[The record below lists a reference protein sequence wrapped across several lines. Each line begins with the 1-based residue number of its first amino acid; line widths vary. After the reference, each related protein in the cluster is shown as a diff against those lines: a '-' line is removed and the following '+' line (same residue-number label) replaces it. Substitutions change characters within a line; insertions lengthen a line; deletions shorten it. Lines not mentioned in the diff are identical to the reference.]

1 MIDFIEKCL
10 NKGQVILTTIILR
23 DMSIYPELSYNEQ
36 KIDIQEVKGI
46 QFSVLG
52 PDEIIKRSVVE
63 VNKTDTYAGSEPII
77 GGLFDSR
84 MGVLEHNRIC
94 STCEQKN
101 IFCPGHFGHIVLA
114 KPVFHAMFF
123 DIVKKILNCI
133 CYKCSKILISPETT
147 QKDLKNDMQKIM
159 MLKNN
164 QKRWEAYFKL
174 CNTTTKIRSCG
185 DDGTCGCGAV
195 QPTKYNKENA
205 MKIIAEWKDKKTAN
219 PANSDANNKITQ
231 EFTADDILKIFK
243 RISEKEMEIMGFNP
257 QWNRPEW
264 MICTVLPVPPPAVR
278 PSIIE
283 ENGQRREDDLTHK
296 LSDIIKTNN
305 SILDKMNKGASEETI
320 KYITMLLQYHIFTF
334 IDNQIPGLAPS
345 QQRNGRKLKSV
356 SDRMKKKEGR
366 IRGNLNGKR
375 VDQSARSVITPDPYI
390 SIDELGVPIKVAI
403 NITFPEVVNQYNLEN
418 MRTLIKNGSET
429 WPGAKYVKKL
439 KETITINLKYAD
451 LDKVANE
458 LKYGDIVHRHLS
470 NGDFVL
476 FNRQP
481 SLHKMSM
488 MCHKVVIMPYQTFR
502 LNVLDTPPYNADF
515 DGDEMNLH
523 CPQNIQTMNELMDIA
538 AVPYMILAPRDGKP
552 IIEVVQDTLLGA
564 FRLTKDATRIQDK
577 TMANLQMVN
586 SYFSGTLPEP
596 NKHYMY
602 TGKEAYSQ
610 ILPPGLFIN
619 RKNKKDE
626 KFIVDNSQLV
636 SGTLDKTVFHG
647 ITTGIL
653 PVVYHDYGPFEV
665 RKFLDNTQRLICRWL
680 LTSGFSVGI
689 SDLVTDSNT
698 DDQLKNKIKEMKLKA
713 YNKLDEI
720 RRGMIDNNSI
730 FNNEE
735 YIEREIIGI
744 LNETTSEVGKI
755 GLSQIDE
762 KTNRMIN
769 MVKSGSKG
777 KETNVAQ
784 MIACVGQQNVDGKR
798 ITYGFTDRTLP
809 HFTKYD
815 DGPEARGFV
824 ENSFISGLS
833 PQEVFFHAMGG
844 REGLIDTAVKSVTG
858 DTPIIVI
865 EDGEAKTVNIG
876 DWIDAK
882 IDDPANKHMV
892 EQFGPE
898 DANMEMLGVPDG
910 IYIPTCDDVGNVMWG
925 KLTNVSRHDPGETLF
940 EVKTQGGR
948 STIVTASK
956 SLILWKN
963 GKFQK
968 TFTPLA
974 QIGDCLPVTMN
985 MPKPPVIHS
994 YVDMSKYFPKN
1005 EYIHGT
1011 EFHLATRLMKEAQ
1024 GDKFH
1029 IPRGWWEKN
1038 NGITF
1043 ITPYPEKAK
1052 LQRAISGRSN
1062 TENIR
1067 EGYIYPYGATRCHS
1081 HLPDKFE
1088 LNKENGIFI
1097 GLFLADG
1104 NARDVSGSVAITKED
1119 EDVRNFARNWFDK
1132 FGITHRDVVKIV
1144 EPNDKGIIA
1153 GKTTTLVGNSSLFAR
1168 FLDQFVGTNCYNKY
1182 VPNIAYTAPDE
1193 FVEGIIIGYF
1203 SGDGTVDSQRG
1214 IIQASSA
1221 SYKLI
1226 EGISHLCSRLGIFGR
1241 ITKCKPKTTNIKD
1254 CTPAEVN
1261 TITIRVRW
1269 AKIFAEKI
1277 TLIEKNKNA
1286 RLKSFKN
1293 ELKSQFKF
1301 DTQEDVVL
1309 DPITEIRVIPKEDFE
1324 KKYKK
1329 VYDVSVPETGHFG
1342 TANGCVYHNT
1352 SETGYIQRRLVKA
1365 MEDAKIYYDNT
1376 VRTAVGSIIQF
1387 IYGEDGMDG
1396 CKIETQMIPTIDKE
1410 VLEID
1415 HEYHLKPSDNIQLH
1429 MTEDAAKSIDAATY
1443 KKSTEL
1449 FDSILDDKYFLIK
1462 NVFNGEKNKII
1473 SYPIPFD
1480 RIINTAVKRIESIGV
1495 KAIKTDLTP
1504 NYIFDKMDKIM
1515 KDLYIKDT
1523 EQGMR
1528 FFHILLRLHLC
1539 PKKLIIQH
1547 HFTKEI
1553 FDWIVEE
1560 IYEYFNQA
1568 IAQPGEMVGIV
1579 AAQTIGEMGTQM
1591 TLDSF
1596 HVSGTAAAVKATSG
1610 VPRLKEILSAT
1621 KKTKTPTLMIYMKA
1635 DVASIVNPTTDTDG
1649 EVTDPRLDMTKS
1661 HAMNIKN
1668 SIEITKLADILDYS
1682 EIYWDSGD
1690 KYDTHVESDK
1700 GILQI
1705 YKEFEELEKG
1715 GCKTRSNSPWVLRLK
1730 FNKEKMN
1737 LFGLKMIDIYT
1748 KLNNAYDNYIDCV
1761 YSDDNAEEC
1770 IFRIKLKDGALKDI
1784 DSKDEIAAIKAME
1797 HNIVYQVLLKGY
1809 KGIKKVSLNKKKYS
1823 KYNYDTNKFDNVIEW
1838 VLDTDGTNLVDILA
1852 NPNIDATRTISN
1864 DIREIY
1870 ETLGIEAARNSLY
1883 KELVNVT
1890 SEGSMNYRHMS
1901 LLIDTMTY
1909 KGQLMSID
1917 RHGINRGDIGPLA
1930 KSSFEE
1936 TTDMLI
1942 NASIFAEYDKV
1953 NGVSANVMLGQQP
1966 PCGTGDSRILLD
1978 EEHMLE
1984 LMKDMTM
1991 KEDAN
1996 TNDLHT
2002 IEEDEEDNETCLEDD
2017 LAFNFKLNQEP
2028 SKCFNIPEQKL
2039 KIV

>member
-1 MIDFIEKCL
+1 
-10 NKGQVILTTIILR
+10 
-23 DMSIYPELSYNEQ
+23 MSIYPELSYNDQ
-36 KIDIQEVKGI
+36 KVDIQEVKGI

-123 DIVKKILNCI
+123 DIVKKILNCV
-133 CYKCSKILISPETT
+133 CYKCSKILISPDTT
-147 QKDLKNDMQKIM
+147 HKDLKNDMQKIM
-159 MLKNN
+159 MIKNN

-174 CNTTTKIRSCG
+174 CNTTTKIRACG
-185 DDGTCGCGAV
+185 DDGTIGCGAI

-205 MKIIAEWKDKKTAN
+205 MKIIAEWKEKKSTDSAN
-219 PANSDANNKITQ
+219 KTVQ
-231 EFTADDILKIFK
+231 EFTAEDVNKIFK

-257 QWNRPEW
+257 KWNRPEW

-305 SILDKMNKGASEETI
+305 SIIDKINKGASEETI

-390 SIDELGVPIKVAI
+390 SIDELGVPIKVAV
-403 NITFPEVVNQYNLEN
+403 NITFPEVVNNYNIDNL
-418 MRTLIKNGSET
+418 RKLVKNGSET

-439 KETITINLKYAD
+439 KEAITINLKYAD
-451 LDKVANE
+451 LEKVANE
-458 LKYGDIVHRHLS
+458 LKNGDIVHRHLS

-564 FRLTKDATRIQDK
+564 FRLTKDTTRIQDK

-586 SYFSGTLPEP
+586 SYFSGVLSDP
-596 NKHYMY
+596 NKQFMY

-626 KFIVDNSQLV
+626 KFIIDNSQLK

-647 ITTGIL
+647 ITTGLL
-653 PVVYHDYGPFEV
+653 PVIYHDYGPFEV

-689 SDLVTDSNT
+689 SDLVTDTTT
-698 DDQLKNKIKEMKLKA
+698 DEQLKSKIREMKTNA

-720 RRGMIDNNSI
+720 RRGTIDNNSI

-762 KTNRMIN
+762 NTNRMIN

-844 REGLIDTAVKSVTG
+844 REGLIDTAVK
-858 DTPIIVI
+858 
-865 EDGEAKTVNIG
+865 
-876 DWIDAK
+876 
-882 IDDPANKHMV
+882 
-892 EQFGPE
+892 
-898 DANMEMLGVPDG
+898 
-910 IYIPTCDDVGNVMWG
+910 
-925 KLTNVSRHDPGETLF
+925 
-940 EVKTQGGR
+940 
-948 STIVTASK
+948 
-956 SLILWKN
+956 
-963 GKFQK
+963 
-968 TFTPLA
+968 
-974 QIGDCLPVTMN
+974 
-985 MPKPPVIHS
+985 
-994 YVDMSKYFPKN
+994 
-1005 EYIHGT
+1005 
-1011 EFHLATRLMKEAQ
+1011 
-1024 GDKFH
+1024 
-1029 IPRGWWEKN
+1029 
-1038 NGITF
+1038 
-1043 ITPYPEKAK
+1043 
-1052 LQRAISGRSN
+1052 
-1062 TENIR
+1062 
-1067 EGYIYPYGATRCHS
+1067 
-1081 HLPDKFE
+1081 
-1088 LNKENGIFI
+1088 
-1097 GLFLADG
+1097 
-1104 NARDVSGSVAITKED
+1104 
-1119 EDVRNFARNWFDK
+1119 
-1132 FGITHRDVVKIV
+1132 
-1144 EPNDKGIIA
+1144 
-1153 GKTTTLVGNSSLFAR
+1153 
-1168 FLDQFVGTNCYNKY
+1168 
-1182 VPNIAYTAPDE
+1182 
-1193 FVEGIIIGYF
+1193 
-1203 SGDGTVDSQRG
+1203 
-1214 IIQASSA
+1214 
-1221 SYKLI
+1221 
-1226 EGISHLCSRLGIFGR
+1226 
-1241 ITKCKPKTTNIKD
+1241 
-1254 CTPAEVN
+1254 
-1261 TITIRVRW
+1261 
-1269 AKIFAEKI
+1269 
-1277 TLIEKNKNA
+1277 
-1286 RLKSFKN
+1286 
-1293 ELKSQFKF
+1293 
-1301 DTQEDVVL
+1301 
-1309 DPITEIRVIPKEDFE
+1309 
-1324 KKYKK
+1324 
-1329 VYDVSVPETGHFG
+1329 
-1342 TANGCVYHNT
+1342 T

-1376 VRTAVGSIIQF
+1376 VRTAVGSIIQYV
-1387 IYGEDGMDG
+1387 YGEDGMDG
-1396 CKIETQMIPTIDKE
+1396 CKIETQIIPIIDKE
-1410 VLEID
+1410 YLEID
-1415 HEYHLKPSDNIQLH
+1415 QEYHLKPSDNIQLH
-1429 MTEDAAKSIDAATY
+1429 ITEEAGKTITANTY
-1443 KKSTEL
+1443 MRCTAMFEEL
-1449 FDSILDDKYFLIK
+1449 IEDKYFLIK
-1462 NVFNGEKNKII
+1462 NVFNDEKNKII

-1480 RIINTAVKRIESIGV
+1480 RLINTASKRLENMGI

-1504 NYIFDKMDKIM
+1504 DYILDKIDKIKNDLFI
-1515 KDLYIKDT
+1515 KDLN
-1523 EQGMR
+1523 QGMK

-1539 PKKLIIQH
+1539 PKKLIMQY

-1553 FDWIVEE
+1553 FDWIFEQ

-1621 KKTKTPTLMIYMKA
+1621 KKTKTPTLLIYMKS
-1635 DVASIVNPTTDTDG
+1635 DVASIVNPQVDADG
-1649 EVTDPRLDMTKS
+1649 EVVDQRLEMTKN

-1668 SIEITKLADILDYS
+1668 SIEITKLADILEYS
-1682 EIYWDSGD
+1682 EIYWDNGD
-1690 KYDTHVESDK
+1690 TYDTNIENDK
-1700 GILQI
+1700 GIMQI
-1705 YKEFEELEKG
+1705 YKEFEQLEDT
-1715 GCKTRSNSPWVLRLK
+1715 GCKQRSSSPWVLRLK

-1737 LFGLKMIDIYT
+1737 LFNLKMIDIYT
-1748 KLNNAYDNYIDCV
+1748 KLNIAYDGYIDCV

-1770 IFRIKLKDGALKDI
+1770 IFRIKLKELALKDI
-1784 DSKDEIAAIKAME
+1784 DSKDEIAAIKAIE

-1809 KGIKKVSLNKKKYS
+1809 KGIKKVSLNKKKYT
-1823 KYNYDTNKFDNVIEW
+1823 KYNYDTNKFDNIIEW
-1838 VLDTDGTNLVDILA
+1838 VLDTDGTNLIDILA

-1883 KELVNVT
+1883 RELVNVT

-1978 EEHMLE
+1978 EEHMME
-1984 LMKDMTM
+1984 LLKDVVV
-1991 KEDAN
+1991 KEDN
-1996 TNDLHT
+1996 QELDV
-2002 IEEDEEDNETCLEDD
+2002 IYEEDDDQDVSCLEEDLMI
-2017 LAFNFKLNQEP
+2017 NFKLNPQEM
-2028 SKCFNIPEQKL
+2028 KCFNMPEQKV
-2039 KIV
+2039 KII